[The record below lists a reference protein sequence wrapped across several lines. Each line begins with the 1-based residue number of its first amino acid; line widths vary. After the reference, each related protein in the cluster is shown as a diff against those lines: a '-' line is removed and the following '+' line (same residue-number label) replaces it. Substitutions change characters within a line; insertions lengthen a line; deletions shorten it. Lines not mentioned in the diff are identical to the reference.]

1 MRDMDNTID
10 PRIGQPFVSKNT
22 AIASP
27 NDLATVAGNKIMQQ
41 GGNAIDAMVAVNTTL
56 GVVFPHMTG
65 AGGDAFWLIY
75 DAKTQQQYVLN
86 ASGRSVSEIDIEH
99 YKDQGFID
107 NRGLKSVITIPGA
120 VDGWYEAHKRFGK
133 LSFAECLAP
142 AIEYARDGIPVS
154 KSFAQFSDEKLN
166 ILRRYDETS
175 KIFLKDQISPYLEGD
190 IFYNRDLANTL
201 EEIAEKGS
209 KGFYQG
215 DIADKIVNYM
225 EREGGYITSEDLRKH
240 ESKWEEPL
248 FINYNDKTVSSL
260 PPNSD
265 GMATL
270 QILGM
275 LDNIENEELDKSTE
289 DFINWFTRATVLA
302 FEDRNAYLTD
312 PDFKDVPTDKL
323 LDEKYIFERAKRLRE
338 ESKQQAPEEEINADG
353 DTTFSCAADS
363 EGNVVGVVQS
373 LYWEWGSGIV
383 PEGTGLLLQN
393 RGAFFSLDENS
404 PNQLEVNKRPG
415 HTLTCSMVEGDDGP
429 ELIVGAMGGDGQ
441 PQTQATLIRRV
452 IVENKNIQE
461 AIDQPRWLLGRTWG
475 EKQNGLRLEGRFNK
489 KLIPKLEELGHNNV
503 TLIDSYSDLVGH
515 AQGIQIFKDRFEA
528 GSDPRSN
535 GLALGY

>member
-1 MRDMDNTID
+1 MDNMID
-10 PRIGQPFVSKNT
+10 PRIGQPFVSKN
-22 AIASP
+22 AAVASP
-27 NDLATVAGNKIMQQ
+27 NNLATVAGNKIMQQ
-41 GGNAIDAMVAVNTTL
+41 GGNAIDAMVAVNATL

-75 DAKTQQQYVLN
+75 DAKTRQQYVLN
-86 ASGRSVSEIDIEH
+86 ASGHSVNDVDIEH
-99 YKDQGFID
+99 YQQQDFID
-107 NRGLKSVITIPGA
+107 NRGINAAITVPGA

-142 AIEYARDGIPVS
+142 AIEYARDGFPVS
-154 KSFAQFSDEKLN
+154 ESFAQFSDEKLN

-175 KIFLKDQISPYLEGD
+175 KIFLKDQVSPYLEGD

-209 KGFYQG
+209 KAFYQG

-225 EREGGYITSEDLRKH
+225 EKEKGYITRNDLRKH
-240 ESKWEEPL
+240 QSQWEDPL
-248 FINYNDKTVSSL
+248 FINYNGKTVSSL

-275 LDNIENEELDKSTE
+275 LDNIANEELDKSSE

-323 LDEKYIFERAKRLRE
+323 LDAQYISERAERLQQ
-338 ESKQQAPEEEINADG
+338 ESKQKPPEEEINSEG

-363 EGNVVGVVQS
+363 EGNVVGVIQS
-373 LYWEWGSGIV
+373 IYWEWGSGIV
-383 PEGTGLLLQN
+383 PEGTGFLLQN
-393 RGAFFSLDENS
+393 RGAFFSLDKNS
-404 PNQLEVNKRPG
+404 PNQLEANKRPG

-452 IVENKNIQE
+452 IVESRNIQE

-475 EKQNGLRLEGRFNK
+475 EKHNGLRLEGRFDK
-489 KLIPKLEELGHNNV
+489 SLIQKLEKLGHAHV

-515 AQGIQIFKDRFEA
+515 AQGIQIFKDRFESGA
-528 GSDPRSN
+528 DPRSH